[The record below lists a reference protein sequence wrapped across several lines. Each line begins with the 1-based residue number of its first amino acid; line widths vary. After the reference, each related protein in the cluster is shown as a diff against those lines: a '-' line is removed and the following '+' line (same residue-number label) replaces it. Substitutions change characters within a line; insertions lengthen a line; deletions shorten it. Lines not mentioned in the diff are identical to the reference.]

1 MWSRSHIIRV
11 IDSFGDINVV
21 EPWITATI
29 QIVIKRDAILGA
41 MEFSIGQRKQCQH
54 THANSQGL
62 RYLLLE
68 DKVLRAGEDVL
79 AWSANSVGFD
89 LDNVKEF
96 RRKLSLIDD
105 QWCRMGSDKPKG
117 GSEFAAARSPCYSI
131 SLSYANRLVFFMLI
145 NQFGQ

>member
-1 MWSRSHIIRV
+1 MWSRSHIIRA

-21 EPWITATI
+21 EPWITVTM

-41 MEFSIGQRKQCQH
+41 TEFSIGQRQQCQH
-54 THANSQGL
+54 THAACQRLG
-62 RYLLLE
+62 YLLLE

-117 GSEFAAARSPCYSI
+117 GRNSRQRARHVIQS
-131 SLSYANRLVFFMLI
+131 V
-145 NQFGQ
+145 